1 MYFCVF
7 QVGLNVMRTP
17 VNMDGRSTR
26 PMFSKVGIAA
36 LIAKRHV
43 AKIWV
48 HVLGFKCVMGFKHQP
63 HEGYL
68 YAHGTLPSIREPR
81 TVRTVTTEELKNPG

>member
-7 QVGLNVMRTP
+7 QVGLKVLRTP

-63 HEGYL
+63 HL
-68 YAHGTLPSIREPR
+68 AWTPPSIREPR